1 MGEKDEE
8 LEAIRRKKLDELQ
21 QSQQQQLVAEEEEG
35 KIKAQ
40 RQTIL
45 RKILAPEARER
56 LGRLKLAHPD
66 IVESVENQLILLAQ
80 SGRVRNVIDD
90 ATLVDILAKVIPKKR
105 DIKIERR

>member
-1 MGEKDEE
+1 MGEKDDE
-8 LEAIRRKKLDELQ
+8 LEAIRRKKLEELQ
-21 QSQQQQLVAEEEEG
+21 QSQQQQVVAEEEEA

-40 RQTIL
+40 RQVVL
-45 RKILAPEARER
+45 RKILAPAARER

-80 SGRVRNVIDD
+80 SGRVKNVIDD
-90 ATLVDILAKVIPKKR
+90 ATLVEILAKVIPKKR